1 MTTPIGKGF
10 RSLNLTLRKELELF
24 ANVRPCLS
32 LPGYKTRY
40 DNVDLVTVRENTE
53 GEYSGLEH
61 EVVPGVV
68 ESLKVHKSW
77 VFTSPARMNTSNQS
91 ADLVPSV
98 SSSMNG
104 VAADPAQHVQDIP
117 AHDALQ
123 HRGQKS
129 ADDAATLSHLIAG
142 PLHTNPAAEAILS
155 IVPSLANT
163 CALSH
168 RSSPARPALALQS
181 LLSSMPKKTTGEA
194 CKKKVRMDK

>member
-1 MTTPIGKGF
+1 
-10 RSLNLTLRKELELF
+10 
-24 ANVRPCLS
+24 
-32 LPGYKTRY
+32 
-40 DNVDLVTVRENTE
+40 
-53 GEYSGLEH
+53 
-61 EVVPGVV
+61 
-68 ESLKVHKSW
+68 
-77 VFTSPARMNTSNQS
+77 
-91 ADLVPSV
+91 
-98 SSSMNG
+98 MNG

-181 LLSSMPKKTTGEA
+181 LLSSMPKKTTGLKGAGSPAPFCYCLLIICAFLIDSWVGVEGLKGA
-194 CKKKVRMDK
+194 GNLAPFCSCLLVIYAFWDDSIERNKSSSMEPVREKYPEIQYEEVIVDNCCMQLVSGAGLTSSLCRK